1 MDSTQKIFIGT
12 FLAIIIIGGYLIT
25 SDKNLWKSDDVVTG
39 TAASLLSLGEDITC
53 TFEYTKDGQTMNGVL
68 YITKNKDMRGD
79 FITTHDQKGTITTH
93 VIQKGEYI
101 YYWGLPDKGSSKTR
115 IDENGN
121 IVDQVA
127 DKYNNKI
134 STKPDVEYLCKPWNV
149 DTSVFEFPE
158 DVVFQDK

>member
-79 FITTHDQKGTITTH
+79 FITAHTQNGTIKTH
-93 VIQKGEYI
+93 IIQKGEYI
-101 YYWGLPDKGSSKTR
+101 YYWGLPDKDNYKTK
-115 IDENGN
+115 IDENVN
-121 IVDQVA
+121 AEEQMN
-127 DKYNNKI
+127 KYNKKI
-134 STKPDVEYLCKPWNV
+134 STKPDVQYSCKPWNV

-158 DVVFQDK
+158 GVVFQEK